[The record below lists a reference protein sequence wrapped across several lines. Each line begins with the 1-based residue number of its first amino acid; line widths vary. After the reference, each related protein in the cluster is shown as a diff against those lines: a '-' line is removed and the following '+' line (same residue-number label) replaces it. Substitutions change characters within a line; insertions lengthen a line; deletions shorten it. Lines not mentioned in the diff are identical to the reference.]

1 MPGAVPMKEPMSKVD
16 TAWLRMESPTNL
28 MMITGVLMLEQPLD
42 LARFKKLLA
51 ERWLSFRRFRQK
63 AVETA
68 AGAHWEYDE
77 DFDLDWHVRLTALPG
92 KAGKRELQQLVS
104 MLASSP
110 LDHSKPLWQFHVV
123 ERYGGGS
130 AIIARIHHC
139 YADGL
144 ALVQVLLTLTD
155 TDPKPHRRAP
165 LVESWLRE
173 DKGRVLDRLLEPAK
187 AGIAKAVHLGEKA
200 LSEAIR
206 LANHPEIAQR
216 ILTEGALIAQELA
229 HALLLPDDPK
239 TCFKGP
245 LGVTKRVAW
254 MEPFR
259 LDEVKAVGRGLG
271 CTVNDVLLASCAG
284 ALRSYLID
292 HGEDVDGLTIRA
304 TVPVSLRPL
313 EHAKKLGNHFG
324 LVFLDLPIGE
334 PNPLRRLE
342 RVAANMRELKRSRQ
356 AIMSFGVLAALG
368 LGPHAIQQPALEM
381 LSRKATAVAT
391 NVPGPQQPLYLAGNR
406 ITEMMFWVPQS
417 GTIGM
422 GISIL
427 SYDGQVHFGLIV
439 DAKLVPDPDD
449 VIRRF
454 RPEFEK
460 LLLITL
466 MEDWDAPI
474 ESPDAMATLL
484 RFLGHG
490 ETDREGGP
498 DASAPGGA
506 VPAPGSSVRRPGA
519 AGPKASRADDRR
531 GPRHEPIGARDDG
544 SAPVELVS
552 VSALPAERAAG
563 LDRPRTRRPRA
574 GRSRTE
580 SLRDRVLVADG
591 TTGETTARKR
601 AKQSPVRET
610 PRERPATKRR
620 GGAAPSVPSDPDAE
634 PALAKPADFAS
645 AVAAFRQRQ
654 RRDRERS

>member
-1 MPGAVPMKEPMSKVD
+1 MKEPMSKVD

-28 MMITGVLMLEQPLD
+28 MMITGVLMFDAPLD
-42 LARFKKLLA
+42 IGRLKRILG

-92 KAGKRELQQLVS
+92 KAGKAELQQLVS

-123 ERYGGGS
+123 ERYDGGS
-130 AIIARIHHC
+130 ALIARIHHC

-155 TDPKPHRRAP
+155 TDPTPHRRAQ
-165 LVESWLRE
+165 LTETWLRE
-173 DKGRVLDRLLEPAK
+173 DKGRVIDRLLEPAK
-187 AGIAKAVHLGEKA
+187 AGFSRVMHLGEKA
-200 LSEAIR
+200 VSEAIR
-206 LANHPEIAQR
+206 LANRPELAQR
-216 ILTEGALIAQELA
+216 LLIEGTLIAQELA
-229 HALLLPDDPK
+229 HAILLPDDPK
-239 TCFKGP
+239 TRFKGH

-259 LDEVKAVGRGLG
+259 LEEVKAVGRGLG

-324 LVFLDLPIGE
+324 LVFLELPIGE

-368 LGPHAIQQPALEM
+368 LGPHAIQQPVLEM

-391 NVPGPQQPLYLAGNR
+391 NVPGPQQPLYLAGVR
-406 ITEMMFWVPQS
+406 ISEMMFWVPQS
-417 GTIGM
+417 GSIGM

-427 SYDGQVHFGLIV
+427 SYDGDVHFGLIV
-439 DAKLVPDPDD
+439 DSKLVPDPDD

-484 RFLGHG
+484 RYVGGG
-490 ETDREGGP
+490 ETGATDAVADDAAPARTRTRRRRRQPTGGAGGSPNAEPFVEFVSAEAVAPSKRSVITDSTIEPAP
-498 DASAPGGA
+498 DTASASTLAKRAARKAARKAGG
-506 VPAPGSSVRRPGA
+506 VGPAEAGGSDE
-519 AGPKASRADDRR
+519 AGTMAP
-531 GPRHEPIGARDDG
+531 ARKSG
-544 SAPVELVS
+544 RTGTSGMPS
-552 VSALPAERAAG
+552 VSAKPGAKGSGASRKAPKPKAKRPAAVG
-563 LDRPRTRRPRA
+563 P
-574 GRSRTE
+574 
-580 SLRDRVLVADG
+580 
-591 TTGETTARKR
+591 ARK
-601 AKQSPVRET
+601 AKAS
-610 PRERPATKRR
+610 
-620 GGAAPSVPSDPDAE
+620 
-634 PALAKPADFAS
+634 DFAD
-645 AVAAFRQRQ
+645 AIAAFREGRA
-654 RRDRERS
+654 S

>member
-1 MPGAVPMKEPMSKVD
+1 MAMPGGIPMKEPMSKVD

-63 AVETA
+63 AVTTA

-123 ERYGGGS
+123 DRYDGGS
-130 AIIARIHHC
+130 AIISRIHHC

-155 TDPKPHRRAP
+155 TEPKPNRRAP
-165 LVESWLRE
+165 LAESWLRE

-187 AGIAKAVHLGEKA
+187 AGLSKA
-200 LSEAIR
+200 LHVGERAIAEVLR
-206 LANHPEIAQR
+206 MANHPEIAQR
-216 ILTEGALIAQELA
+216 IVLEGTLIAQELA
-229 HALLLPDDPK
+229 HALLLPDDPP

-391 NVPGPQQPLYLAGNR
+391 NVPGPQQPLYLAGDR

-417 GTIGM
+417 GSIGM

-427 SYDGQVHFGLIV
+427 SYDGDVHFGLIV
-439 DAKLVPDPDD
+439 DSKRVPDPDD

-484 RFLGHG
+484 RFVGGEQAVATPAPERTGAAAPKGRRHTRSRSPDHEAIGTPEPAASVELAMAEVLAAPDAAVAGSETSIPLGAATPTG
-490 ETDREGGP
+490 RSATAKRPPKGRAKPALPAPSAALPDGRAGKSSKRPRPNGP
-498 DASAPGGA
+498 DAG
-506 VPAPGSSVRRPGA
+506 
-519 AGPKASRADDRR
+519 K
-531 GPRHEPIGARDDG
+531 
-544 SAPVELVS
+544 
-552 VSALPAERAAG
+552 
-563 LDRPRTRRPRA
+563 TRRPM
-574 GRSRTE
+574 
-580 SLRDRVLVADG
+580 
-591 TTGETTARKR
+591 
-601 AKQSPVRET
+601 
-610 PRERPATKRR
+610 RPA
-620 GGAAPSVPSDPDAE
+620 AAPAS
-634 PALAKPADFAS
+634 DFAS
-645 AVAAFRQRQ
+645 AVAAFRGQRAK
-654 RRDRERS
+654 R